1 VHHLGVLP
9 LGRVRAVL
17 LCSSPQKH
25 QQVKI
30 IYNDVLKSSNADGCS
45 IINPLHEKGK

>member
-17 LCSSPQKH
+17 LCSLYPYIKR
-25 QQVKI
+25 KI
-30 IYNDVLKSSNADGCS
+30 ILPEDELVRSKHVVD
-45 IINPLHEKGK
+45 IF